1 VDSVGRV
8 RRGLCKLGKIGYFVS
23 WYWLISFIKI
33 IACVIVSRRNC
44 VPLSLQAGLGD
55 ARGALGFN
63 PVETRYIRESYN
75 IPPARVVYGFDLV

>member
-1 VDSVGRV
+1 M
-8 RRGLCKLGKIGYFVS
+8 
-23 WYWLISFIKI
+23 
-33 IACVIVSRRNC
+33 IVSRRNC